1 MVEIGPIIDDLAAE
15 SDELDGLVSE
25 LTDSA
30 WWTPTPAPG
39 WTVAHQIGHLAWT
52 DEQALIAATAAEQ
65 FAANAEALVHA
76 GSRAVDLAAE
86 ERSRLPRAEALKQW
100 RDGRIRLAQA
110 LRLLPSKQKLPW
122 YGPPMSPASMASA
135 RLMETWAHG
144 QDVADALGARRK
156 PTNRLWHIA
165 RLGVRTRD
173 FSFRLHGRTPPEAEF
188 RVELTAPDGA
198 IWEFGPASANAR
210 VAGGVEDFCLI
221 VTQRRHPDDTDVRA
235 EGEAAREWLGIAQAF
250 AGPPGPGR
258 TAGKLT

>member
-1 MVEIGPIIDDLAAE
+1 MVEIGQIIDDLAAE
-15 SDELDGLVSE
+15 SEELDGLVSE

-52 DEQALIAATAAEQ
+52 DEKALIAATAPEQ
-65 FAANAEALVHA
+65 FAADAEALMHA
-76 GSRAVDLAAE
+76 GLRAVDLAAE
-86 ERSRLPRAEALKQW
+86 ERSRLPREEALNQW
-100 RDGRIRLAQA
+100 RDGRIELAHA
-110 LRLLPSKQKLPW
+110 LRLLPAKQKLPW

-144 QDVADALGARRK
+144 QDIADTLGVRRK

-173 FSFRLHGRTPPEAEF
+173 FSFRLHGRTPPETEF
-188 RVELTAPDGA
+188 RVELTAPDGT

-210 VAGGVEDFCLI
+210 VAGSAEDFCLI
-221 VTQRRHPDDTDVRA
+221 VTQRRHPDDTGVRA
-235 EGEAAREWLGIAQAF
+235 EGEAAREWLGMAQAF

-258 TAGKLT
+258 TAGQLA